1 MSDCGRVEVELDEA
15 VEPFGLV
22 VVAVPLLG
30 VWFCGA
36 AGVVLCSGVAV
47 FSGGFSGEVVV
58 EVDGLAT
65 LLDCDD
71 CVDALPVLEDDTPGP
86 SCADGLHVSAMCFT
100 LVTAKLLFDIV
111 EDCVLPVLLADAEA
125 VDSLPV
131 VAPISST
138 LCPTW
143 SFRSAVEP
151 FS

>member
-1 MSDCGRVEVELDEA
+1 MIPTIRAWWSNAVTAVLLVTATSTVILAGTDVALTAVMRDLD
-15 VEPFGLV
+15 
-22 VVAVPLLG
+22 AVPLLG

-111 EDCVLPVLLADAEA
+111 EDCV
-125 VDSLPV
+125 
-131 VAPISST
+131 
-138 LCPTW
+138 
-143 SFRSAVEP
+143 
-151 FS
+151 